1 MFRIEEVIDMAVRF
15 EENAAQIYT
24 DALAKIDAPA
34 MHQVLEEMIAE
45 ERQHA
50 EWFGDLRRRLADP
63 EVNPIERALNR
74 EMLGEMIGDQSF
86 SLREVD
92 FEALDGV
99 DALIDVLIEFEK
111 DTILF
116 YEMIQGFLPDADAR
130 AQLEQIIA
138 EEKRHIT
145 RLAAMRPSSA
155 PPEGMPAG

>member
-24 DALAKIDAPA
+24 DALGKIEAPSMRA
-34 MHQVLEEMIAE
+34 VLEEMIAE

-50 EWFGDLRRRLADP
+50 AWFGDLRRRLADP
-63 EVNPIERALNR
+63 DVNPVERALNR

-92 FEALDGV
+92 FEALEGV
-99 DALIDVLIEFEK
+99 APLIDVLIEFEK

-116 YEMIQGFLPDADAR
+116 YEMLQAFLPEPDAR
-130 AQLEQIIA
+130 AHLEGIIA

-145 RLAAMRPSSA
+145 RLAAMRPA
-155 PPEGMPAG
+155 A